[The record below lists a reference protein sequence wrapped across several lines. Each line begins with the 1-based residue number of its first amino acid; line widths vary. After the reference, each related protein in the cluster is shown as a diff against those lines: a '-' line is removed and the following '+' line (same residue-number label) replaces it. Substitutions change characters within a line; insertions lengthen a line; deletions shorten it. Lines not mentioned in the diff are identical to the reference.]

1 MGCAHNHVDYGV
13 DNLVEYEVLY
23 ISGAI
28 SAEKKHMISLNV
40 KRGKHYARKWFQKGY
55 AIHCPHL
62 QTQGFTDIGHWDD
75 FIDRDLSILAKCDGI
90 VMMPGWRYSR
100 GACVEY
106 MFAEKEGMKIIYDDE
121 YLSWVEE
128 YPVVGD
134 IVYLPHTDYHTGG
147 MAIITEIH
155 RVRNNLFMSTYVSS
169 AKNYFTILKI
179 QSELK
184 DKYIGKWSY
193 NITGDV

>member
-1 MGCAHNHVDYGV
+1 M
-13 DNLVEYEVLY
+13 VEYELLY

-28 SAEKKHMISLNV
+28 SAEKKHMVSLNV

-62 QTQGFTDIGHWDD
+62 QTDGFSDIGQWDD

-100 GACVEY
+100 GACVEH
-106 MFAEKEGMKIIYDDE
+106 MFAEKEGIKIIYDDE
-121 YLSWVEE
+121 YSPQSKE
-128 YPVVGD
+128 YPSVGD
-134 IVYLPHTDYHTGG
+134 IIYLPYSGNHTGG
-147 MAIITEIH
+147 MALVTDIRIY
-155 RVRNNLFMSTYVSS
+155 NNGLMVVADNYISCWNWDTYL
-169 AKNYFTILKI
+169 KKI

-193 NITGDV
+193 NITGGD